1 MVRSME
7 KVFIM
12 LGEFGERLLMS
23 ERERA
28 KGEGK
33 EGERDVDA

>member
-7 KVFIM
+7 KVFII
-12 LGEFGERLLMS
+12 LEEFGERLLMS
-23 ERERA
+23 MRERA

-33 EGERDVDA
+33 EGERDVDV

>member
-1 MVRSME
+1 MVRSMG

-12 LGEFGERLLMS
+12 SGEFGERLLMS

-28 KGEGK
+28 KGGK
-33 EGERDVDA
+33 KRGRERC

>member
-28 KGEGK
+28 KGKRGR
-33 EGERDVDA
+33 GRC